1 LAFALSFSFL
11 FNQVIKRYPLNFYIG
26 VSVIRGSIFVRI
38 SAIGSRRRAA
48 GGRSGCPMRRRRSG
62 GWTRYNK
69 GRLKVVFQMTS
80 MLTSDEVVKEQIF
93 QTISKNV
100 LRSSKNQK
108 LLACIPHTPHFRI
121 RGFMRA
127 TACCV
132 GIRSFIHV
140 TVCCLL

>member
-1 LAFALSFSFL
+1 
-11 FNQVIKRYPLNFYIG
+11 
-26 VSVIRGSIFVRI
+26 
-38 SAIGSRRRAA
+38 
-48 GGRSGCPMRRRRSG
+48 
-62 GWTRYNK
+62 
-69 GRLKVVFQMTS
+69 

-140 TVCCLL
+140 TVCCLLNLVF